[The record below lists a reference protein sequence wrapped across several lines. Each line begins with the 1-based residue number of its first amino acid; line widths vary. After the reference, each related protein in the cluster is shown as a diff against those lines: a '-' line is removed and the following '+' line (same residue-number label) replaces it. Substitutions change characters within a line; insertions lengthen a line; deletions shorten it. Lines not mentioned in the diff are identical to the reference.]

1 MLLQQ
6 FTVDQ
11 EALKVEDMAV
21 ARALPGK
28 KRLPN
33 AGYSSQTAIPRPMM
47 ATKPAPRVIPVG
59 GPPPPSPRSVSTSV
73 PNTPSSAENA
83 VSDTVS
89 EKSEPSP
96 TLLATE
102 PHTDPTTIDGLEEL
116 DNKRSQEED
125 SRGLSEEREVDI
137 YAEAV
142 LACSIENKDDCM
154 MCSA

>member
-1 MLLQQ
+1 M
-6 FTVDQ
+6 
-11 EALKVEDMAV
+11 EDLAV
-21 ARALPGK
+21 ARTLPK

-47 ATKPAPRVIPVG
+47 ATTPAPRVVSVG

-73 PNTPSSAENA
+73 PNTPATVANA

-102 PHTDPTTIDGLEEL
+102 PLTDSPAVDGLEEL
-116 DNKRSQEED
+116 ENKRSQEED
-125 SRGLSEEREVDI
+125 AKGLSEEREVDI
-137 YAEAV
+137 YADAA